1 MEKSGAKSTLRFGG
15 IIFGLDPAIYAFNAR
30 FYEHIRPG
38 VCCPVL
44 FGGVPFVNRGHERD
58 RVHFACG
65 SRSVKPI
72 HVHDTLKYCRG
83 ARTCANRHAV
93 SCFGPLANRER

>member
-1 MEKSGAKSTLRFGG
+1 MDAAGAGRSERTESKYAPPAKLRSLNDEKVWRQINEIRVGDILFR
-15 IIFGLDPAIYAFNAR
+15 LDPAIYAFNAR

-65 SRSVKPI
+65 R
-72 HVHDTLKYCRG
+72 
-83 ARTCANRHAV
+83 
-93 SCFGPLANRER
+93 